1 MTVEVTPPEGK
12 TSFTGI
18 PESQFIDDVDS
29 YMKGEDNAE
38 AKIKSFDEVHQ
49 KYKFMENSLA
59 TRRKRLKAQVPDIR
73 SSLAMIKKLREKKS
87 SEEKMETQFLLS
99 DQVYA
104 KAVIP
109 PTDKVCLWLGANVML
124 EYTLGDAEE
133 LLTKNCESA
142 EKNLAQIAF
151 DLDYLRDQMTIT
163 EVTMARLY
171 NWDVKRRKEKK
182 ASA

>member
-1 MTVEVTPPEGK
+1 M
-12 TSFTGI
+12 
-18 PESQFIDDVDS
+18 
-29 YMKGEDNAE
+29 
-38 AKIKSFDEVHQ
+38 
-49 KYKFMENSLA
+49 
-59 TRRKRLKAQVPDIR
+59 
-73 SSLAMIKKLREKKS
+73 
-87 SEEKMETQFLLS
+87 
-99 DQVYA
+99 YA
-104 KAVIP
+104 DAVIP

-124 EYTLGDAEE
+124 EYTLDGEFSLLPFSLLSYHFSPMIFPDAQE

-142 EKNLAQIAF
+142 EKSLKQIAF